1 MLFGHHHHGDHG
13 HDHGHAHDDGHG
25 HDHGHGQAT
34 QAASRTGLRLR
45 LRLAAAVLVL
55 AGAALAA
62 SLVIVQPGEAI
73 VLTRFGNPVRVITA
87 PGLAWRAPAPIEG
100 AITVDL
106 RLRTTS
112 NGLQDVGTKDGLRV
126 LVQAYA
132 AWQVGADPNHIRRF
146 VRAVRNRPDEAA
158 EQIRSFLGS
167 ALETTASRFD
177 LAALVNTDPSAV
189 QLGEFERL
197 LRERVEA
204 QMLDAY
210 GITIRQVGIERL
222 TLPAE
227 TLAATVGRMR
237 AERQTVAAQ
246 RMADGQRIASEI
258 RANAGRDA
266 RIVVSN
272 SRSEAAAIEAASR
285 IEAAAIYGA
294 AYEGDPALYT
304 MLRSLDLLDTAVGE
318 NTRLILRTDA
328 APFRSFVEGPA
339 AAPLPAPPSDP
350 APAETPAR

>member
-13 HDHGHAHDDGHG
+13 HDHGHAQDDGHG
-25 HDHGHGQAT
+25 QAPQAT
-34 QAASRTGLRLR
+34 PGTGLR

-73 VLTRFGNPVRVITA
+73 VLTRFGNPVRVVAA

-132 AWQVGADPNHIRRF
+132 AWQVGADPDHIRRF

-189 QLGEFERL
+189 QLSQFERL

-204 QMLDAY
+204 QVLDAY

-246 RMADGQRIASEI
+246 RMADGQRIAAEI
-258 RANAGRDA
+258 RVNAGRDA
-266 RIVVSN
+266 RIAISN

-285 IEAAAIYGA
+285 LEAAAIYGA

-304 MLRSLDLLDTAVGE
+304 MLRSLDMLDTAVGD

-339 AAPLPAPPSDP
+339 SVSLPAPAP
-350 APAETPAR
+350 APAEAPAR

>member
-13 HDHGHAHDDGHG
+13 HDHGHVHDDGHG
-25 HDHGHGQAT
+25 HDHGHDHAPK
-34 QAASRTGLRLR
+34 AAGGTGRR

-73 VLTRFGNPVRVITA
+73 VLTRFGNPVRVIAA
-87 PGLAWRAPAPIEG
+87 PGLAWRVPAPIEG
-100 AITVDL
+100 AILVDL

-112 NGLQDVGTKDGLRV
+112 NGLQDVGTKDSLRV

-132 AWQVGADPNHIRRF
+132 AWQVGADPDHIRRF
-146 VRAVRNRPDEAA
+146 VRAVRNRPDDAA
-158 EQIRSFLGS
+158 EQLRSFLGS

-177 LAALVNTDPSAV
+177 LADLVNTDPSAV
-189 QLGEFERL
+189 KLAQFERL

-204 QMLDAY
+204 QVLDAY

-227 TLAATVGRMR
+227 TLTATVGRMR

-266 RIVVSN
+266 RIAVSN

-285 IEAAAIYGA
+285 LEAAAIYGA

-304 MLRSLDLLDTAVGE
+304 MLRSLDMLDTAVGD
-318 NTRLILRTDA
+318 NTGLILRTDA
-328 APFRSFVEGPA
+328 APFRSFVEGPT
-339 AAPLPAPPSDP
+339 AAPAPIPAPV
-350 APAETPAR
+350 PAEVPTR